1 MRYNSITEHSNAPGR
16 TVTTKTKNKNILT
29 QSFFNIRLK
38 MAAIAEEKVLSDV
51 EVISNEKKLL
61 HTKDD
66 DVDEPTC
73 NEVLDEI
80 AAKVD
85 SLNVIEGEQCE
96 NNQDIQAKYIT
107 TIKKQGETINT
118 LVQQLRIIIDEY
130 KEVNEERKYYEDLND
145 ALMRCLEMS
154 EGRLKV
160 EGENNDVRTGNIE
173 KGSNEKQS
181 ENTNEDDKLD
191 QAMACNYS
199 EETSKQNVKEIKDD
213 GNDKDTESQE
223 DEAEI
228 EMKAMSNKE
237 LIRLNKVLLREI
249 IEQRHQIEAMRENF
263 RDYFCYYSADEE
275 ESEYDTATD
284 DDYHTCEH
292 CNGGAKI
299 KIGNSQMKNED
310 DTEEYDQIEEPEK
323 IKDETD
329 TE

>member
-1 MRYNSITEHSNAPGR
+1 MRYNSITEHSNAPCR
-16 TVTTKTKNKNILT
+16 TVTTKTKNKNKLT
-29 QSFFNIRLK
+29 QSFFNIKLK

-66 DVDEPTC
+66 NVEEPTC

-85 SLNVIEGEQCE
+85 SLNIIEGEQCE
-96 NNQDIQAKYIT
+96 NNQDIQTKYIT

-160 EGENNDVRTGNIE
+160 EGQNDDVRTGNDE
-173 KGSNEKQS
+173 KGNNEKQS
-181 ENTNEDDKLD
+181 ENTYEDDKLD
-191 QAMACNYS
+191 QAMACT
-199 EETSKQNVKEIKDD
+199 ETSKQNDKEIKDD
-213 GNDKDTESQE
+213 GNDIDTERQE

-237 LIRLNKVLLREI
+237 LICLNKVLLREI

-275 ESEYDTATD
+275 SEYDTATD

-299 KIGNSQMKNED
+299 KIGNNQTKNED
-310 DTEEYDQIEEPEK
+310 NTEEYDQIEEPEK

>member
-1 MRYNSITEHSNAPGR
+1 
-16 TVTTKTKNKNILT
+16 
-29 QSFFNIRLK
+29 
-38 MAAIAEEKVLSDV
+38 MATIAEEKVLSDV
-51 EVISNEKKLL
+51 EVMSNEKKLL
-61 HTKDD
+61 HTADD
-66 DVDEPTC
+66 NVEESTC

-85 SLNVIEGEQCE
+85 SLNIIEGEQCE
-96 NNQDIQAKYIT
+96 NNHDIQAKYIM

-160 EGENNDVRTGNIE
+160 EGEYDDVRTNNVE
-173 KGSNEKQS
+173 KESNKNKS

-191 QAMACNYS
+191 QAMAYNYS
-199 EETSKQNVKEIKDD
+199 KETSKENDKDIKDD
-213 GNDKDTESQE
+213 EKDIDTGSQE
-223 DEAEI
+223 DEADI
-228 EMKAMSNKE
+228 EMKAMSNRE

-299 KIGNSQMKNED
+299 KIGNDQTKGEN
-310 DTEEYDQIEEPEK
+310 DTEEYDQFEELEK

>member
-1 MRYNSITEHSNAPGR
+1 
-16 TVTTKTKNKNILT
+16 
-29 QSFFNIRLK
+29 
-38 MAAIAEEKVLSDV
+38 MATIAEEKVLSDV
-51 EVISNEKKLL
+51 EVMSNEKKLL
-61 HTKDD
+61 HTADD
-66 DVDEPTC
+66 NVEEPTC

-85 SLNVIEGEQCE
+85 SLNIIEGEQCE
-96 NNQDIQAKYIT
+96 NNHDIQAKYIT

-160 EGENNDVRTGNIE
+160 EGENDDVRTNNVE
-173 KGSNEKQS
+173 KESNKNKS

-191 QAMACNYS
+191 QAMAYNYS
-199 EETSKQNVKEIKDD
+199 KETSKENDKDIKDD
-213 GNDKDTESQE
+213 EKDIDTGSQE
-223 DEAEI
+223 DEADI
-228 EMKAMSNKE
+228 EMKAMSNRE

-299 KIGNSQMKNED
+299 KIGNDQTRGVN
-310 DTEEYDQIEEPEK
+310 DTEEYDQFEELEK